1 MKSVDL
7 WALLILSSMPE
18 KPLQLEGGWRSCKK
32 ISDIEELEY
41 VAFFHKD
48 ELVQDYF
55 GSMFGNG
62 KCGGE
67 RIFHFR
73 RTWKLNFNNFNFVTE
88 YKNSGYI
95 FLPKEGAPNWYG
107 CCFAREDVIE
117 RLQICDIHEMA
128 GDHDLRLK
136 NEYSY
141 RIKGETLETKLNGET
156 EYLKRIEYPF
166 LFKLKM
172 SFLSFFY
179 STKTTSDSP
188 NR

>member
-1 MKSVDL
+1 
-7 WALLILSSMPE
+7 
-18 KPLQLEGGWRSCKK
+18 
-32 ISDIEELEY
+32 
-41 VAFFHKD
+41 
-48 ELVQDYF
+48 
-55 GSMFGNG
+55 MFGNG

-107 CCFAREDVIE
+107 CCLAREDVKE

-141 RIKGETLETKLNGET
+141 RINLDGMSGSGLGNPIMHHAMMNG
-156 EYLKRIEYPF
+156 
-166 LFKLKM
+166 
-172 SFLSFFY
+172 
-179 STKTTSDSP
+179 
-188 NR
+188 